1 MAKRN
6 ARFVHR
12 EIYSHPPPSERDR
25 GFKSYGAR
33 ASEGRTDGRT
43 DDNDG
48 AHAMVEEEREGEGE
62 EHIVESIVKVPVSLV
77 RRFVAL
83 TLAALFGSGIIPV
96 FERGEVVGRRTTWDV
111 NTYALVRWMNYGVE
125 SESLLSR
132 PPLSLFARLTSL
144 SLVSSPQGMTLV
156 PLSDLVENEAF
167 RLYMRQRLEQLRG
180 TASANDRARI
190 LADDANPALDP
201 DEAARRRHRDFVGVL
216 LEQVRDFLTLLDEE
230 AGSLNFLM

>member
-62 EHIVESIVKVPVSLV
+62 EHIVESIV
-77 RRFVAL
+77 
-83 TLAALFGSGIIPV
+83 
-96 FERGEVVGRRTTWDV
+96 
-111 NTYALVRWMNYGVE
+111 
-125 SESLLSR
+125 
-132 PPLSLFARLTSL
+132 
-144 SLVSSPQGMTLV
+144 
-156 PLSDLVENEAF
+156 
-167 RLYMRQRLEQLRG
+167 
-180 TASANDRARI
+180 
-190 LADDANPALDP
+190 
-201 DEAARRRHRDFVGVL
+201 
-216 LEQVRDFLTLLDEE
+216 
-230 AGSLNFLM
+230 